1 MNSDLFEQEFG
12 LYLENSLHDRAE
24 DAMFRLLRE
33 AYRAGWEAACR
44 HSKLLCGFLPEDT

>member
-1 MNSDLFEQEFG
+1 MNSDLFEQAFG
-12 LYLENSLHDRAE
+12 LYLENSLHDDAE

-44 HSKLLCGFLPEDT
+44 HNKFLSVFPPQDT